1 MTELSRVLVVGKHPV
16 SHTQCSMDS
25 EWRLSKS
32 NLSLRCWDLGQK
44 REHIQVNE
52 VNRKSQGTDAPMCFN
67 AYKFSEYLQVYCKA
81 LVADAV
87 PWSKIIIIFSVIYIV
102 LP

>member
-1 MTELSRVLVVGKHPV
+1 
-16 SHTQCSMDS
+16 
-25 EWRLSKS
+25 
-32 NLSLRCWDLGQK
+32 
-44 REHIQVNE
+44 
-52 VNRKSQGTDAPMCFN
+52 MCFN
-67 AYKFSEYLQVYCKA
+67 AYKFSEYRQVYCKA